1 MISKAEKEVD
11 NESPT
16 KLFKNEE
23 VSAGS
28 KMKGNAAKKTDLSHG
43 GRKDID
49 DYEPEERDEMEE
61 VNDH

>member
-1 MISKAEKEVD
+1 MD

-28 KMKGNAAKKTDLSHG
+28 KMKGSAAKKTDLSHR
-43 GRKDID
+43 GRRDID
-49 DYEPEERDEMEE
+49 DYESEERD
-61 VNDH
+61 